1 MKMKESNL
9 RNKRVVLV
17 VVHVY
22 AESPSLPYPTTR
34 ALLRSTFSAGMCLR
48 KKKFNFPT
56 KRARSA
62 TRCNARCMANAGL
75 PRLVFKSAEDGCY
88 AFPLAGLRQ
97 GISLRL
103 SLIVDY
109 IRSKLRSV
117 WCVCCGWCVC
127 GYVFFFFSFCTKY
140 SIQWNFSPFPFFVVM
155 GLWYIL
161 NFNSRVSDEGHK

>member
-1 MKMKESNL
+1 M
-9 RNKRVVLV
+9 
-17 VVHVY
+17 VVH
-22 AESPSLPYPTTR
+22 AESLSLLYPTR

-48 KKKFNFPT
+48 KKFNFPT

-88 AFPLAGLRQ
+88 VFPLAGLRQ

-109 IRSKLRSV
+109 IRRKLHRRAMCGACAARGC
-117 WCVCCGWCVC
+117 CVCVDICLR
-127 GYVFFFFSFCTKY
+127 FSFLY
-140 SIQWNFSPFPFFVVM
+140 SIQWKFSPFPFFC
-155 GLWYIL
+155 GYGSL
-161 NFNSRVSDEGHK
+161 FGTS